1 MLFLLLLLLF
11 RNPIYGDEIELR
23 PRYVSILLYHRFG
36 ESKYP
41 STNISPELFREQ
53 LEFLRQ
59 ENYTVLN
66 LDQFRDLVFNREPF
80 PKKSVLITIDDA
92 YSSIYNYA
100 FPILKEYNFPFTLFV
115 DVRPLSSGAT
125 GAMTW
130 EMLKKMMEWG
140 ATVGNHTYTHG
151 RIGRPKSNQT
161 LSQYREWVKS
171 DILLAQKRLNEN
183 GIFTDVIAYPYG
195 EYNEVVVD
203 VAREVGFELM
213 FAQDE
218 GAVDST
224 VDLTRIPRLPIV
236 GGNMDETRFKY
247 KLNLSPLHVSNLVPS
262 AIEMTTNPPPYFS
275 LRIVDPSRYRPGVV
289 NAFFSEVGRLDI
301 SYDGKSGEIKSVIE
315 SPFER
320 QINRLIV
327 TAREKNSPHFSMF
340 SRLYVRPLVELGLI
354 PDSLD
359 IKK

>member
-41 STNISPELFREQ
+41 STNISPELFRKQ

-130 EMLKKMMEWG
+130 EMLKKM
-140 ATVGNHTYTHG
+140 
-151 RIGRPKSNQT
+151 I
-161 LSQYREWVKS
+161 
-171 DILLAQKRLNEN
+171 
-183 GIFTDVIAYPYG
+183 
-195 EYNEVVVD
+195 
-203 VAREVGFELM
+203 
-213 FAQDE
+213 
-218 GAVDST
+218 
-224 VDLTRIPRLPIV
+224 
-236 GGNMDETRFKY
+236 
-247 KLNLSPLHVSNLVPS
+247 
-262 AIEMTTNPPPYFS
+262 
-275 LRIVDPSRYRPGVV
+275 
-289 NAFFSEVGRLDI
+289 
-301 SYDGKSGEIKSVIE
+301 
-315 SPFER
+315 
-320 QINRLIV
+320 
-327 TAREKNSPHFSMF
+327 
-340 SRLYVRPLVELGLI
+340 
-354 PDSLD
+354 
-359 IKK
+359 